1 MAVPA
6 RKTSKNAKR
15 SRRGGQ
21 GGLKTPAIHMNE
33 NGVYVRNHH
42 VWLMVHTRVSKL
54 FHLSN

>member
-1 MAVPA
+1 MAVPS

-42 VWLMVHTRVSKL
+42 VAADGSYKGKQVVSP
-54 FHLSN
+54 N

>member
-6 RKTSKNAKR
+6 RKVSKMKKR

-21 GGLKTPAIHMNE
+21 GGLKTPAIHKNE

-42 VWLMVHTRVSKL
+42 VASDGTYKGQQVTSK
-54 FHLSN
+54 

>member
-21 GGLKTPAIHMNE
+21 TPAIHMNE

-42 VWLMVHTRVSKL
+42 VAADGSYKGKQVVSPK
-54 FHLSN
+54 